1 MSFNFRKHHC
11 LELLELNTQL
21 KKPLDVLMSNYFRQ
35 HKAIGSKDRKWISE
49 TLYAIVRWQGKL
61 DAKLTQP
68 ITFEKRLEAF
78 LENQHQ
84 MDLENVEPHVEVSFP
99 KKLFQMLQE
108 QFGAQTKELCLTL
121 NEKAPTTLRTNLLKI
136 TREELLEILQPY
148 YPKASPLTKTAI
160 HMGKKCNF
168 FILDAF
174 KQGYFEV
181 QDEGSQLICEKIQLP
196 EKAHVLDFCAGSG
209 GKTLALA
216 PQLSHGGQFYLH
228 DIREWVLDEA
238 KKRCKRAGVQNV
250 QFVPPSEIKKLKGKM
265 DAVLCDVPCSGLGTL
280 RRNPDLKWKF
290 TQEKLD
296 ALLKTQESILQ
307 QAAQFLKPKGQL
319 IYMTCS
325 VLLQENKDQIHSF
338 LEKNPQ
344 LTCSL
349 MEVLLPQSNGHD
361 GFFIAIL
368 EK

>member
-35 HKAIGSKDRKWISE
+35 NKAIGSKDRKWISE
-49 TLYAIVRWQGKL
+49 MLYAIVRWQGKL
-61 DAKLTQP
+61 DALLTQP

-78 LENQHQ
+78 LENKHT
-84 MDLENVEPHVEVSFP
+84 LELKNVEPHVEVSFP
-99 KKLFQMLQE
+99 KSLFQRLQE

-136 TREELLEILQPY
+136 TREELLELLKAFHPH
-148 YPKASPLTKTAI
+148 ASPLTKTAI

-168 FILDAF
+168 FTLDAF
-174 KQGYFEV
+174 KQGFFEV

-216 PQLSHGGQFYLH
+216 PQLSHSGQFYLH

-250 QFVPPSEIKKLKGKM
+250 QFVPPSEIKKLIGKM
-265 DAVLCDVPCSGLGTL
+265 DVVLCDVPCSGLGTL

-290 TQEKLD
+290 TQEKLEG
-296 ALLKTQESILQ
+296 LLKTQKDILQ
-307 QAAQFLKPKGQL
+307 QAKAFLKPKGQL
-319 IYMTCS
+319 IYATCS
-325 VLLQENKDQIHSF
+325 ILAQENADQIHSF
-338 LEKNPQ
+338 LGKNPQ
-344 LTCSL
+344 FICMQKET
-349 MEVLLPQSNGHD
+349 LLPQSNSHD